1 MNPLLIV
8 FLAIAV
14 LILVLGVGLVLF
26 QRRMLRDQQAQVKEI
41 LEEMRQIAAEE
52 RAAGGGS
59 ARDEDST
66 T

>member
-41 LEEMRQIAAEE
+41 LEEMQQIVAEE
-52 RAAGGGS
+52 RAEGGRS
-59 ARDEDST
+59 ARDEDRT